1 MMSVACSIGSVV
13 SDDVPID
20 DRGMNDRRM
29 VPAIQWEGWNA
40 PTATGAWKWAPTT
53 ISAAC
58 VNVRAVEPCR
68 AGLPEQPAPSR
79 GKAESPA
86 RRQPARRSAVL
97 YRDAVFL
104 RRGKQVEVVGHDIQ
118 PDPESRAV
126 GTGPTSS
133 SAGSSRPGAARP
145 SRGPVRA
152 EAWRGSEPHSPA
164 WGDPDG
170 KRSELRV
177 GSRPLSCERCW
188 SDSLGPRSSS
198 L

>member
-1 MMSVACSIGSVV
+1 MGRLERSN
-13 SDDVPID
+13 
-20 DRGMNDRRM
+20 RDRRLE
-29 VPAIQWEGWNA
+29 V
-40 PTATGAWKWAPTT
+40 GAYD

-86 RRQPARRSAVL
+86 RRQLARRSAVL